1 MKPPATNRLVWGSA
15 CANCYGRVRRSAL
28 GLPSLTS
35 HCLGISRRLERP
47 RKLRACSP
55 STAEVLVF
63 VGVLFNAIEL
73 SLAKLGGPIP
83 LIAALT
89 VSSLAFGFFHLTY
102 PEPWNS
108 VATCLMLTGVW
119 AGVSL
124 VFLLSRS
131 LLAAIVFNN
140 VMALIGFMQRDL
152 VLPIGAL
159 IGLVAFVAGLGTVAV
174 IVRRSDA
181 DV

>member
-1 MKPPATNRLVWGSA
+1 LV
-15 CANCYGRVRRSAL
+15 
-28 GLPSLTS
+28 
-35 HCLGISRRLERP
+35 
-47 RKLRACSP
+47 
-55 STAEVLVF
+55 
-63 VGVLFNAIEL
+63 
-73 SLAKLGGPIP
+73 
-83 LIAALT
+83 AALT

-102 PEPWNS
+102 PAPWNS

-174 IVRRSDA
+174 IARRSDA